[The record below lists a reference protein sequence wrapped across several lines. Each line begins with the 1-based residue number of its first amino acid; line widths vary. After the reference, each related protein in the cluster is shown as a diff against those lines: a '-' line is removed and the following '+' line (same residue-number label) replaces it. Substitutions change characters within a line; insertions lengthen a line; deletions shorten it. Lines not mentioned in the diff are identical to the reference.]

1 MSNSDYVTAGKLKVT
16 CLLRADELL
25 AIPAPDGQPRVSLK
39 VKSGDRVLTAD
50 LAAKSVRKAQTAIRA
65 NGADNVAVVLQ
76 GALVGDTIAEAGL
89 SAQLKVP
96 KDPVSEPR
104 VASVPQT
111 TE

>member
-1 MSNSDYVTAGKLKVT
+1 L
-16 CLLRADELL
+16 
-25 AIPAPDGQPRVSLK
+25 
-39 VKSGDRVLTAD
+39 
-50 LAAKSVRKAQTAIRA
+50 
-65 NGADNVAVVLQ
+65 LQ

>member
-1 MSNSDYVTAGKLKVT
+1 MLHQVSASKLKVT
-16 CLLRADELL
+16 TLLRADELL
-25 AIPAPDGQPRVSLK
+25 AVPAPDGQPRVVLK
-39 VKSGDRVLTAD
+39 VKLTDRVLTAD
-50 LAAKSVRKAQTAIRA
+50 LAAKSVRKVQAAVRA

-76 GALVGDTIAEAGL
+76 GVLVGDAIAEAGL

-96 KDPVSEPR
+96 KEPVSEPR